1 MMNRPDPERV
11 APPPAKGGLILSQT
25 LVSLL
30 VHLVFSTKNR
40 ADFIT
45 PDIEP
50 DLFAYLSGT
59 LNHHESRCLAIGGTA
74 NHVHLLVSMSKNVAL
89 SALVGELKKG
99 SSKWI
104 KTKGARFRNFG
115 WQDGYGA
122 FSIGESNVAAL
133 KKYISRQKEHHR
145 VRTFES
151 ELLSLL
157 ERYGVEYD
165 ERYLWG

>member
-1 MMNRPDPERV
+1 L
-11 APPPAKGGLILSQT
+11 AQT

-50 DLFAYLSGT
+50 DLFAYFSGI
-59 LNHHESRCLAIGGTA
+59 LNHHESRCLAVGGTA
-74 NHVHLLVSMSKNVAL
+74 NHVHLLVSASRNVAL
-89 SALVGELKKG
+89 SALVGELKKS
-99 SSKWI
+99 SSKWV
-104 KTKGARFRNFG
+104 KAKGARFRNFG
-115 WQDGYGA
+115 WQDGYGG
-122 FSIGESNVAAL
+122 FSVGESNVVAL
-133 KKYISRQKEHHR
+133 KRYISRQKEHHR

-151 ELLSLL
+151 EILTLLGK
-157 ERYGVEYD
+157 YGVKYD

>member
-1 MMNRPDPERV
+1 M
-11 APPPAKGGLILSQT
+11 AQT

-45 PDIEP
+45 HDIEP
-50 DLFAYLSGT
+50 DLFAYLSGI
-59 LNHHESRCLAIGGTA
+59 LNHHGSRCLAAGGTT

-89 SALVGELKKG
+89 SALVGELKKS

-104 KTKGARFRNFG
+104 KTKGKEFRDFG

-133 KKYISRQKEHHR
+133 KRYIYRQKEHHR
-145 VRTFES
+145 GRTFES
-151 ELLSLL
+151 EILSLL
-157 ERYGVEYD
+157 GKYGVRYD
-165 ERYLWG
+165 ERYL

>member
-1 MMNRPDPERV
+1 M
-11 APPPAKGGLILSQT
+11 AQT

-40 ADFIT
+40 VDFIT

-50 DLFAYLSGT
+50 DLFAYLSAI
-59 LNHHESRCLAIGGTA
+59 LNRHESRCLAVGGTA

-89 SALVGELKKG
+89 SALVGELKKS

-104 KTKGARFRNFG
+104 KTKGNQFRDFG

-122 FSIGESNVAAL
+122 FSIGESNVSAL
-133 KKYISRQKEHHR
+133 KRYISRQKEHHR
-145 VRTFES
+145 ARTFES
-151 ELLSLL
+151 EILSLL
-157 ERYGVEYD
+157 EKYGVKYD